1 MVSRLAAISAVL
13 GLALSGCAHHNDEE
27 GFAGADASH
36 GWAPSVHAAGSAPA
50 PVATHV
56 TWGAPTVIPTGVTGG
71 GSVEADDPYHL
82 DTGDRL
88 RVFVYG
94 QPNLSRLYT
103 VDQEGR
109 ISIPLIGHVKARGVG
124 TKALEQVI
132 KAKLGGQY
140 VKDPQVTVDIAQNR
154 PFYILGEVRNAGQ
167 YPYVSGMSA
176 QTAVAIAGGYSERAN
191 ERKVQITRR
200 NNGFIEKMDVP
211 NDYILQPG
219 DTLYVYER
227 WF

>member
-13 GLALSGCAHHNDEE
+13 GLALSGCAHQNDEDM
-27 GFAGADASH
+27 AGVGAPQ
-36 GWAPSVHAAGSAPA
+36 GWAASVHAPGIAVA
-50 PVATHV
+50 PVATQV

-71 GSVEADDPYHL
+71 GNVEADDPYLL

-103 VDQEGR
+103 VDHEGR
-109 ISIPLIGHVKARGVG
+109 ISVPLIGHVKARGVT
-124 TKALEQVI
+124 TKSLEQAI
-132 KAKLGGQY
+132 KAKLGSQY

-167 YPYVSGMSA
+167 YPFVSGMSV

-211 NDYILQPG
+211 NDYVLQPG
-219 DTLYVYER
+219 DTLYIYER